1 MNLKPFVLFCFVIE
15 FVKEG
20 RHCPLFVI
28 ESTSIPL
35 LLKGKLSL

>member
-28 ESTSIPL
+28 NPHRFL
-35 LLKGKLSL
+35 YY